1 MTHMRWPTVADM
13 EAMVPAPQGYSLEF
27 LHRKDILTI
36 IELIKSWHPSVSV
49 GASAPYSRE
58 AFYLKEVSLRG
69 ESETDVAVCVIRKGE
84 EVIGMSANARD
95 QDTLT
100 IQNRLTV
107 ICPAHRK
114 GGVFHWLFQLLEPVG
129 RAMGCEYSYAMVT
142 LHYPP
147 VQMLCEQF
155 GYQLAGIVPGF
166 DRELV
171 APGVVK
177 RVYEALY
184 AKPLVAEAEL
194 LFPDKRQLLPKVAA
208 LLDQLYPVA
217 AKQQS

>member
-1 MTHMRWPTVADM
+1 M
-13 EAMVPAPQGYSLEF
+13 
-27 LHRKDILTI
+27 
-36 IELIKSWHPSVSV
+36 
-49 GASAPYSRE
+49 
-58 AFYLKEVSLRG
+58 
-69 ESETDVAVCVIRKGE
+69 
-84 EVIGMSANARD
+84 
-95 QDTLT
+95 
-100 IQNRLTV
+100 
-107 ICPAHRK
+107 
-114 GGVFHWLFQLLEPVG
+114 FHWLFQLLEPVG

-184 AKPLVAEAEL
+184 AKPLVAESEM
-194 LFPDKRQLLPKVAA
+194 LFPDKRQLLPKVAT
-208 LLDQLYPVA
+208 LLDQLYHVA

>member
-1 MTHMRWPTVADM
+1 MTHMRWPTVAGM
-13 EAMVPAPQGYSLEF
+13 EEMVPAPQGYSLEV
-27 LHRKDILTI
+27 LHRNDILTVI
-36 IELIKSWHPSVSV
+36 DLIKLWHPSVSF
-49 GASAPYSRE
+49 GASTPYTRE
-58 AFYLKEVSLRG
+58 AFYLKEASLRN
-69 ESETDVAVCVIRKGE
+69 EPETDILVCIIKKND

-95 QDTLT
+95 QDALT
-100 IQNRLTV
+100 IQNRLT
-107 ICPAHRK
+107 IIAPAHRK

-129 RAMGCEYSYAMVT
+129 RAMGCEYAYAMVT

-155 GYQLAGIVPGF
+155 GYKLAGIVPGF
-166 DRELV
+166 DRELI

-184 AKPLVAEAEL
+184 AKPLVAETEM
-194 LFPDKRQLLPKVAA
+194 LFPDRRQLLPQVTA
-208 LLDQLYPVA
+208 LLDKLYPNV

>member
-1 MTHMRWPTVADM
+1 MTDMTWPTVEDLEEMA
-13 EAMVPAPQGYSLEF
+13 PAPEGYSLEV
-27 LHRKDILTI
+27 LHRKDIPII
-36 IELIKSWHPSVSV
+36 IELIKAWHPSVSV
-49 GASAPYSRE
+49 GFSAPYTRE

-69 ESETDVAVCVIRKGE
+69 EPETDISVLVIKKGV
-84 EVIGMSANARD
+84 EVIGIAASARD
-95 QDTLT
+95 QDALT

-107 ICPAHRK
+107 IAPAHRK

-155 GYQLAGIVPGF
+155 GYTLAGITPGL

-184 AKPLVAEAEL
+184 AKPLVAEADML
-194 LFPDKRQLLPKVAA
+194 IPDRRQLLPKVAA
-208 LLDQLYPVA
+208 LMDQLHPAVG
-217 AKQQS
+217 K